1 MMYVYIHILC
11 VCVCVCVCFCV
22 SVFMYEKLL
31 EVARTV
37 RYLPYKRENPRIFV
51 KARKGG
57 ITQ

>member
-1 MMYVYIHILC
+1 
-11 VCVCVCVCFCV
+11 
-22 SVFMYEKLL
+22 MYEKLL